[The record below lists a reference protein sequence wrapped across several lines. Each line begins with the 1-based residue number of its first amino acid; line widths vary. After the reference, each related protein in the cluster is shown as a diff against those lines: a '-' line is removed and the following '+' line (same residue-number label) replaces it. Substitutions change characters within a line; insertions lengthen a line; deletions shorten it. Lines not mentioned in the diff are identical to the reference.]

1 MIEAAMYFALGLAV
15 AGLMALMIA
24 PFLWR
29 RAVRLTRARI
39 EHALPRNL
47 SEIQAEKD
55 QLRAEF
61 AMSTRRLELSV
72 ERLREKAGEHLTEIG
87 QKRELIR
94 RLAEEQAKRV
104 AALDQLEAREAELDK
119 LLKRREERLAEA
131 SAELE
136 ATRNNLA
143 ERGRALEQLEQTLK
157 RLNAASEQKTVELVA
172 KGTEIDN
179 LRDQLVAARSK
190 QTALEI
196 ERARATATLSEAHSA
211 RAMDAQ
217 RMESLERQFAR
228 LEALRQEHAI
238 ELSERDAEISR
249 LADELASRA
258 AAQEEAEARLT
269 ETEAAY
275 AEASAHLADMALQLD
290 EVSRRHEAD
299 ILGDAMVGLDAER
312 TAIAAQLAALQEAH
326 DRLAV
331 ENAELRR
338 ISGTEWEQERV
349 ENAMLRERLNDV
361 AGDVARLTRSYR
373 GELGLGELAALGATE
388 KPDRPPRGD
397 SGRSL
402 TARIRAR
409 QRSA

>member
-1 MIEAAMYFALGLAV
+1 MIEAGMYFALGIAT
-15 AGLMALMIA
+15 AGLVALMVA

-29 RAVRLTRARI
+29 RAVRRTRARI
-39 EHALPRNL
+39 EHSLPRNL
-47 SEIQAEKD
+47 AEIQAEKD

-72 ERLREKAGEHLTEIG
+72 ERLREKASEHLAEIG
-87 QKRELIR
+87 EKRELIR

-104 AALDQLEAREAELDK
+104 AALDQLEEREAELDK

-131 SAELE
+131 SAELD

-157 RLNAASEQKTVELVA
+157 RLSAASEQKTVELVA

-196 ERARATATLSEAHSA
+196 ERARATAALSEAHSA

-228 LEALRQEHAI
+228 LEGLRQQHAI
-238 ELSERDAEISR
+238 ELSERDAEIRR
-249 LADELASRA
+249 LAEELAARA
-258 AAQEEAEARLT
+258 AAQDEVEGRLA

-275 AEASAHLADMALQLD
+275 AEASAHLSEMALQLD
-290 EVSRRHEAD
+290 EVTRRHEAEV
-299 ILGDAMVGLDAER
+299 LGDAMAGLEAER
-312 TAIAAQLAALQEAH
+312 NAILSQISALQEAN
-326 DRLAV
+326 DRLSA

-338 ISGTEWEQERV
+338 VSGTEWEQERV
-349 ENAMLRERLNDV
+349 ENAMLRERLNDI

-373 GELGLGELAALGATE
+373 GELGVGELSTLAAAD